1 MILATIGIFAPQ
13 KLDCCKSG
21 VPPSCKTW
29 LSNIYQHTTVWNYKD
44 KKKTKA
50 ISDKKKPVN
59 DILETTKADE
69 WEVINLTE
77 KIKLK
82 CEPIGREEGSL

>member
-1 MILATIGIFAPQ
+1 MKLATAGIFAPQ
-13 KLDCCKSG
+13 KLDAINQVSLLPTKPGCQTFISTPQSG
-21 VPPSCKTW
+21 TIRTKRKQRQ
-29 LSNIYQHTTVWNYKD
+29 YQT
-44 KKKTKA
+44 KKN
-50 ISDKKKPVN
+50 VN

-69 WEVINLTE
+69 WEVVNLTE